1 MFAPLAALILLPWMI
16 ELKPLL
22 ADARR
27 PALAVAGG
35 VALLGWSAA
44 AAAPAYTQDRQ
55 QRFSIEYAFDANKGA
70 AKWAVANGQAPLPE
84 SYSAAG
90 PWTTSEVPWS
100 SAPRWTALAP
110 KLAVETPRITVLRQ
124 RDVPGGRQVTFSLSS
139 AGARS
144 VVLQAPSK
152 AGLRTVR
159 SGTFTRPV
167 SAAKGDAKYTIGC
180 SGRSCAGAVFD
191 IVLASRAPVEWLI
204 IATTPGL
211 PPEAKPLVQARP
223 SFARPQYTPDATIS
237 ISRVRM

>member
-1 MFAPLAALILLPWMI
+1 MGGSERPSATTGQLFRSGPLDHKRGPLELGSAL
-16 ELKPLL
+16 
-22 ADARR
+22 DSTGTQARGGR
-27 PALAVAGG
+27 RRGSPCSGNVTSPAGG
-35 VALLGWSAA
+35 RS
-44 AAAPAYTQDRQ
+44 P
-55 QRFSIEYAFDANKGA
+55 S
-70 AKWAVANGQAPLPE
+70 
-84 SYSAAG
+84 
-90 PWTTSEVPWS
+90 
-100 SAPRWTALAP
+100 
-110 KLAVETPRITVLRQ
+110 
-124 RDVPGGRQVTFSLSS
+124 SLSS